1 MATDESKAATRKRK
15 ATYQSK
21 AATRMRLATDK
32 FKAATRMRMA
42 APSSQLANSQRKA
55 ARTQEQH
62 KERQGSVCYARAH
75 RQAETLATEGTWVRS
90 AQKAFESQALP
101 ACQMLP
107 PSYIALHNPRCLDF
121 VRDMYDALDAVQWQT
136 CVVCWRA
143 WFAVPTGYRFQPP
156 AGTRNKKVPSW
167 FNFQDSTVLRA
178 SRRKEVDRWHMTA
191 ATPGSASD
199 ANLFLERNYDPASI
213 KEIKERLQEP
223 TQKRVTIICTS
234 CNPHVED
241 GVLRPPPERVRLC
254 DYVVDPVF
262 SAVSGQALPV
272 VRER

>member
-1 MATDESKAATRKRK
+1 M
-15 ATYQSK
+15 
-21 AATRMRLATDK
+21 
-32 FKAATRMRMA
+32 
-42 APSSQLANSQRKA
+42 
-55 ARTQEQH
+55 
-62 KERQGSVCYARAH
+62 
-75 RQAETLATEGTWVRS
+75 RS

-107 PSYIALHNPRCLDF
+107 PAYLALHNPRCLDF
-121 VRDMYDALDAVQWQT
+121 VRDMCDALDAVQWQT

-156 AGTRNKKVPSW
+156 VGTRNKKTPSW
-167 FNFQDSTVLRA
+167 LNFQDSTVLRA

-223 TQKRVTIICTS
+223 TQKRVAIICTS

-241 GVLRPPPERVRLC
+241 GVLRPPMRGCV
-254 DYVVDPVF
+254 
-262 SAVSGQALPV
+262 SAITSLALSFQLSAAKPCLLSESAGIRTQSQKPHSWIATATNNWCSGAPS
-272 VRER
+272 RASPHRSRSSAIKKRWCCA